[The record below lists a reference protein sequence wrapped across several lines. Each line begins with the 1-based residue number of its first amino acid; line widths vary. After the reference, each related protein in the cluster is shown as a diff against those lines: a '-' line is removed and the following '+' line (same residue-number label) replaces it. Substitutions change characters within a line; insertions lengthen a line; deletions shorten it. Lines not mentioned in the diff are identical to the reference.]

1 LRVKNYYIALFPVP
15 IANKNLNIF
24 NIKIIFFASN
34 LIIQGK
40 HMIKLKSNI
49 WLYQVNNLLSIIR
62 LGRTPKNNLE
72 HIFQILEEM
81 NKMPSEANINFKFF
95 IIKDSIQSWKFIFKD
110 TRLEKASIKRNNNS
124 SFIDLFSIFFL
135 LLL

>member
-1 LRVKNYYIALFPVP
+1 MRVKNYYIALFPVP

-40 HMIKLKSNI
+40 YMIKLKSNI
-49 WLYQVNNLLSIIR
+49 WLYQVYNLLSIIR

-81 NKMPSEANINFKFF
+81 NKMSSKTNINFKFF

-110 TRLEKASIKRNNNS
+110 TRLEKVSIKRNNNS